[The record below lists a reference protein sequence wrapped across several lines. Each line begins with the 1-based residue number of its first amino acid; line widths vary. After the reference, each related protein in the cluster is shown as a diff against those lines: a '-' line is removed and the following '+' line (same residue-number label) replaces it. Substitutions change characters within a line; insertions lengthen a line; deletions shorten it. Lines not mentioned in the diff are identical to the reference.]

1 MRKFRKKEGRERRK
15 EKGRNDNSNQGK
27 NENLE
32 KYIIS
37 RDSNVSVEWQKQYWL
52 EN

>member
-1 MRKFRKKEGRERRK
+1 MRKFRKKEGRE
-15 EKGRNDNSNQGK
+15 EEGRNDNSNQGK
-27 NENLE
+27 KENLE

-37 RDSNVSVEWQKQYWL
+37 TDSNVIVEWQKQYWL